1 MYSEA
6 ADFEHHKAEV
16 DRYFSTIEPLGVST
30 SAMGR
35 CLDFGAG
42 LGMHAGCLSPHFAE
56 IWAADI
62 IDYSSLYGGEFIK
75 LIREK
80 HERNGV
86 PFVTSG
92 IRFVNTDGMDLLFR
106 DNFFDSV
113 VSFNVF
119 EHVPDPARALAEIL
133 RVLKPG
139 GHAYISFDPIWTCD
153 TGSHFSDMVP
163 EPWAHVVL
171 TGDEFC
177 ARMLSAGG
185 TTEQCQEFRV
195 AMNRWRLQQHAAV
208 FDNAVSSKAASL
220 LCHHRWSGVAN
231 PGNLAHSNFAQ
242 ARELGFSEEELLVRS
257 LCYVVAKPATAL

>member
-42 LGMHAGCLSPHFAE
+42 LGMHAGWLSPHFAE

-92 IRFVNTDGMDLLFR
+92 IRFVSTDGMDLLFR

-139 GHAYISFDPIWTCD
+139 GKPTSHLIRSGRVTPAVTFRIWCRNRGLMWFSPVMSF
-153 TGSHFSDMVP
+153 V
-163 EPWAHVVL
+163 
-171 TGDEFC
+171 
-177 ARMLSAGG
+177 
-185 TTEQCQEFRV
+185 
-195 AMNRWRLQQHAAV
+195 
-208 FDNAVSSKAASL
+208 
-220 LCHHRWSGVAN
+220 
-231 PGNLAHSNFAQ
+231 
-242 ARELGFSEEELLVRS
+242 RE
-257 LCYVVAKPATAL
+257 C